1 MSRIWI
7 SLGSNIDRERNIRA
21 ALHDLQAEFGSL
33 LISRIYESEAVGF
46 SGDAF
51 YNLVV
56 GIDTERPVD
65 ELIRLFRAIE
75 SAHGRTREGG
85 GFAARTLDID
95 LLTYGDRVMDLGGLH
110 LPRDEITRYAFV
122 LLPLSELAGE
132 SRHPELGETYGEL
145 WRRFDHASQRL
156 WPVPFE
162 TGLNPEA

>member
-1 MSRIWI
+1 MPRIWI
-7 SLGSNIDRERNIRA
+7 SLGSNIEREHNIRA

-33 LISRIYESEAVGF
+33 LVSNIYESEAVGF

-56 GIDTERPVD
+56 GVDTERSVD
-65 ELIRLFRAIE
+65 ELVQLFRAIE

-85 GFAARTLDID
+85 GFASRTLDID
-95 LLTYGDRVMDLGGLH
+95 LLTYGDQIIDRDGLH

-132 SRHPELGETYGEL
+132 SRHPESGQSYREL
-145 WRRFDHASQRL
+145 WEQFDRTSQRL
-156 WPVPFE
+156 WPVPFD
-162 TGLNPEA
+162 TGLPPV

>member
-1 MSRIWI
+1 MERIWL

-21 ALHDLQAEFGSL
+21 ALHDLQAEFGTL

-46 SGDAF
+46 AGDAV

-56 GIDTERPVD
+56 GVDTDRPVE

-95 LLTYGDRVMDLGGLH
+95 LLTYGDQIIDMAGVH

-132 SRHPELGETYGEL
+132 SRHPELDETYGEL
-145 WRRFDHASQRL
+145 WRRFDRASQRL

-162 TGLNPEA
+162 TGLEL